1 MNPKSEIRNPKFKIL
16 ICLTYYRPHISGLT
30 MYVERLARGLA
41 RRGHSV
47 TVLTSH
53 FAQDLPY
60 DEMLDGVRVIRLPV
74 AFKFSK
80 GVIQPGITLRALAQM
95 LRHDVVSIHL
105 PQAEAG
111 ALAFLSRVVAR
122 KPTVLTY
129 HCDLQLPPGF
139 LNRGIDRLVYT
150 TNQIGIFFAHRVVA
164 YTRDYA
170 INSPLLSKFL
180 AKLRVIYPPVELPA
194 PDARAVMAY
203 QERFGLNGH
212 RVVGFAARFAEEK
225 GIQYLMQAVPRV
237 LQKIPTVKFLLA
249 GENRQVIGENV
260 WARLGP
266 QIEKYRD
273 HVHVLGTVPSAEMG
287 NFFGACDVLTV
298 PSINSTESFGLVQ
311 VEAMLSG
318 CPVVASNL
326 PGVREPV
333 RLTRMGEIVPIKD
346 ARALADAIVQVLAN
360 KKNYVRPRA
369 EIAQTFSIERTLDEY
384 EKLFGEL

>member
-1 MNPKSEIRNPKFKIL
+1 MPFAISHMRIL

-30 MYVERLARGLA
+30 IYVERLARGLA
-41 RRGHSV
+41 RRGHRV

-53 FAQDLPY
+53 FAHELPY
-60 DEMLDGVRVIRLPV
+60 RETMDGVNVVRLPV

-95 LRHDVVSIHL
+95 FRHDVVSIHL

-139 LNRGIDRLVYT
+139 MNRVIDRLVYAT
-150 TNQIGIFFAHRVVA
+150 DHVGAMFAHRIVA

-170 INSPLLSKFL
+170 VNSPLLSRFL
-180 AKLRVIYPPVELPA
+180 DKIRVIYPPVEMPA
-194 PDARAVMAY
+194 PDPRAVRAY
-203 QERFGLNGH
+203 SERFGLNGH
-212 RVVGFAARFAEEK
+212 SVVGFAARFAEEK
-225 GIQYLMQAVPRV
+225 GVDYLLRSIPYVQA
-237 LQKIPTVKFLLA
+237 KIPNVKYLLA
-249 GENRQVIGENV
+249 GPRHKVIGENV
-260 WARLGP
+260 WERLQPMIAEYNATLKFVG
-266 QIEKYRD
+266 E
-273 HVHVLGTVPSAEMG
+273 VPNHEMG

-326 PGVREPV
+326 PGVREPARV
-333 RLTRMGEIVPIKD
+333 TGMGEIVPSQD
-346 ARALADAIVQVLAN
+346 PRVLADAIVQVLQN
-360 KKNYVRPRA
+360 KSRYVRPRA
-369 EIAQTFSIERTLDEY
+369 EIEQTFSIERTLDEY
-384 EKLFGEL
+384 EKLFGELM